1 MIKCKQIGSLM
12 TKIIVENKYCGRKR
26 TINYFQII
34 GILILLTTYYLWRW
48 RLDSFLCRSS
58 DILAPLNRIDITDCV
73 KSEVTRVIIPILIL
87 FGLAFLLCGII
98 EHFKEKKKKQ
108 K

>member
-1 MIKCKQIGSLM
+1 MKPSQW
-12 TKIIVENKYCGRKR
+12 Y
-26 TINYFQII
+26 
-34 GILILLTTYYLWRW
+34 ILSGTFHLLTTYYLWRW